1 MPLFDSHCHLDFAEF
16 DADRDVLWAQCR
28 AAGVERL
35 LIPGVCLADFPRQAA
50 VVASCG
56 GTVAA
61 YGCHPWWQ
69 QHHQLQHLQQLAS
82 WLSRPECVAVGECG
96 LDLAIDG
103 ADLALQRQLLSA
115 QLALA
120 VDVNKPVILHVRQA
134 HEPLLALLK
143 GFRLPRGGVLHAFS
157 GPPELAAQYARH
169 GLKLGIG
176 GTISYP
182 RAAKTRRTV
191 AEVPIDWLVLET
203 DAPAM
208 PLAGYQGQHNSPL
221 QLPLVLTTLAALR
234 DEQPLALADQLW
246 RNSCEL
252 FGL

>member
-1 MPLFDSHCHLDFAEF
+1 MSLFDSHCHLDFAEF
-16 DADRDVLWAQCR
+16 DDDRDALWAQCR
-28 AAGVERL
+28 AAGIERL
-35 LIPGVCLADFPRQAA
+35 LIPGVCLADFQRQAA
-50 VVASCG
+50 VVASCS

-61 YGCHPWWQ
+61 YGLHPWWQ
-69 QHHQLQHLQQLAS
+69 QHHRADHLQLLAN
-82 WLSRPECVAVGECG
+82 WLSRSECVAVGECG

-103 ADLALQRQLLSA
+103 ADLALQRQLLNA

-120 VDVNKPVILHVRQA
+120 VDFNKPVVLHVRSA
-134 HEPLLALLK
+134 HEPLLNLLK
-143 GFRLPRGGVLHAFS
+143 AFRLPKGGVVHAFS

-176 GTISYP
+176 GTISYL

-191 AEVPIDWLVLET
+191 AEVPLDWLVLET

-208 PLAGYQGQHNSPL
+208 PLAGYQGQRNSPL

-246 RNSCEL
+246 RTSCEL
-252 FGL
+252 FG